1 VKVTEVNKV
10 ELNTITDLK
19 QFACILLPHPA
30 LQKAKANHGIA
41 KPLLNL
47 IYFFGCYFKKLV
59 SIGSVDSLLYK
70 HQYIHIS
77 CAFKIVN
84 HTKASPS

>member
-1 VKVTEVNKV
+1 VTEVNKA

-19 QFACILLPHPA
+19 QFAYILLPHPFT
-30 LQKAKANHGIA
+30 KSKKANHGIA

-47 IYFFGCYFKKLV
+47 KRKFIFGRYFKSQLV

-70 HQYIHIS
+70 HQYIHF
-77 CAFKIVN
+77 CFLK
-84 HTKASPS
+84 